1 MNLIIKRSKLKIFFN
16 SLPFVLPLFLL
27 VYEIFYNNLYFKYFT
42 IASALF
48 GLFQMVRKF
57 LRRIVVT
64 IRNEN
69 ITLFRF
75 FSNKTF
81 ETIDVLTFKN
91 PNFGR
96 SFFLLKNGEKYYFNV
111 SDLKEDDIDLIS
123 NHFSERSED

>member
-1 MNLIIKRSKLKIFFN
+1 MNLIIKRSKLKIFFS